1 MTGGGRAPQR
11 TGAGAGAASGGGDHE
26 PMGEPITDL
35 TDDDIPF

>member
-1 MTGGGRAPQR
+1 MGGAGRTQQR
-11 TGAGAGAASGGGDHE
+11 GAGASAGGGGGDHE